1 MPVIFPMISAFPPS
15 DAIHAVVLPVP
26 GFGNLLT
33 SNIYVLGTGPV
44 TLIDTGPKFPGA
56 FENIEKQLHE
66 IGFGFQDIER
76 IILTHGHIDHFG
88 LARKIIEAAGRSI
101 PCHLHRDDIWRTSG
115 EYIRYGFWSDEVL
128 EFTRMAGMPRDAV
141 ERMKRRS
148 AFYKNFCDPLDG
160 EGIPMDEGDTFSGP
174 GFEIRV
180 VHTPGHSPGSC
191 CLYETGSRVLF
202 SGDHIIKHITP
213 NPIMEIHRSLL
224 SDPGYQSLIS
234 YEASLEKVERLD
246 IRYAFSGH
254 GEYIDDVPGLLSRYR
269 EHHESRKR
277 QILHHILD
285 IDQPISHL
293 VEDLFPDIPESEIF
307 LAVSEIYAHLEVL
320 ISEGR
325 ARMSTEGPPALFRA
339 SGVQPA
345 SAG

>member
-1 MPVIFPMISAFPPS
+1 MISAFPPFG
-15 DAIHAVVLPVP
+15 AIHAIVLPVP

-56 FENIEKQLHE
+56 FENIEKQLLE
-66 IGFGFQDIER
+66 IGFCFQDIER

-88 LARKIIEAAGRSI
+88 LTGKIIEAAGRPI

-115 EYIRYGFWSDEVL
+115 QYIRHGFWGEEVL

-148 AFYKNFCDPLDG
+148 AFFKNFCDPL
-160 EGIPMDEGDTFSGP
+160 EEAIPMDRGDTFSGP
-174 GFEIRV
+174 GFELRV

-191 CLYETGSRVLF
+191 CLYESRSRVLF
-202 SGDHIIKHITP
+202 CGDHIIKHITP

-234 YEASLEKVERLD
+234 YEDSLKKVEELD
-246 IRYAFSGH
+246 ICYAFSGH
-254 GEYIDDVPGLLSRYR
+254 GEYIDDVPGLLLRYR

-277 QILHHILD
+277 QILHHIQD
-285 IDQPISHL
+285 IDRPISHL
-293 VEDLFPDIPESEIF
+293 VQELFPDIPESEIF
-307 LAVSEIYAHLEVL
+307 LAVSEVYAHLEVL
-320 ISEGR
+320 IGEGR
-325 ARMSTEGPPALFRA
+325 ARMSTAGPPALFRA

-345 SAG
+345 PAG

>member
-1 MPVIFPMISAFPPS
+1 MIREFPPF

-56 FENIEKQLHE
+56 FENIERQLLE
-66 IGFGFQDIER
+66 IGFRFRDVER

-88 LARKIIEAAGRSI
+88 LTGKIIEASGRSI

-115 EYIRYGFWSDEVL
+115 EYIRHGFWSDEVL
-128 EFTRMAGMPRDAV
+128 EFTRMAGMPPDAV

-148 AFYKNFCDPLDG
+148 AFFKNFCDPL
-160 EGIPMDEGDTFSGP
+160 EGVIPMDEGDTFSGP
-174 GFEIRV
+174 GFKLRV

-191 CLYETGSRVLF
+191 CLYEPGARVLF

-234 YEASLEKVERLD
+234 YESSLQKVEELD
-246 IRYAFSGH
+246 IRFAFSGH
-254 GEYIDDVPGLLSRYR
+254 GEYVDDVPGLLSRYR
-269 EHHESRKR
+269 GHHESRKR

-285 IDQPISHL
+285 NGRPISHL
-293 VEDLFPDIPESEIF
+293 VQELFPDIPEGEIF
-307 LAVSEIYAHLEVL
+307 LAVSEVYAHLEVL
-320 ISEGR
+320 IEEGR
-325 ARMSTEGPPALFRA
+325 AGMSESGPPALFRA

-345 SAG
+345 DPG